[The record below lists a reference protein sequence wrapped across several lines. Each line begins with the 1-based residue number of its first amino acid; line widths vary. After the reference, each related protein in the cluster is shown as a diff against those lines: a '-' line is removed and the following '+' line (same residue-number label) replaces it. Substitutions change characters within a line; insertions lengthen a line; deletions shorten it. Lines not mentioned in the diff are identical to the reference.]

1 MSEPDQLQG
10 NDRLSNFLRESVNDF
25 MGLLDIEERT
35 SAGHEDRVH
44 YEEWVRF
51 CVVTSLIPNVLA
63 AACGVFDYDPEV
75 LNNRMPALIER
86 ALTTIPVDA
95 TFISDVM
102 FRLPD
107 HERMK
112 AIGDSLFGGQQ
123 DRTLADGALDS
134 LNGALYQTLDVAE
147 SQPEGI
153 GFGDGEPGQ

>member
-1 MSEPDQLQG
+1 MSDPDQFQG

-35 SAGHEDRVH
+35 SAIHQDRVH

-51 CVVTSLIPNVLA
+51 CVLTSLVPNVLA

-102 FRLPD
+102 SRLPD

-112 AIGDSLFGGQQ
+112 AIGDNPFRGRPS
-123 DRTLADGALDS
+123 RTLADEARDS
-134 LNGALYQTLDVAE
+134 LNGALYQTLDIVE
-147 SQPEGI
+147 PPPEGI
-153 GFGDGEPGQ
+153 GFGDGAPGQ

>member
-51 CVVTSLIPNVLA
+51 CVVTWLVPNVLA

-95 TFISDVM
+95 RFISDVM
-102 FRLPD
+102 SRLPG

-112 AIGDSLFGGQQ
+112 AIDDNLFGGQRH
-123 DRTLADGALDS
+123 RTLADEARDS
-134 LNGALYQTLDVAE
+134 FNGALYQTLDIVE
-147 SQPEGI
+147 PPPEGI
-153 GFGDGEPGQ
+153 GFGDGAPGA

>member
-35 SAGHEDRVH
+35 SAIHEDRVH

-51 CVVTSLIPNVLA
+51 CVVTSLVPNVLA
-63 AACGVFDYDPEV
+63 ASCGVFDHDPEV

-95 TFISDVM
+95 RFISDVM
-102 FRLPD
+102 SRLPD
-107 HERMK
+107 HERIK
-112 AIGDSLFGGQQ
+112 AIGDNLFRGQR
-123 DRTLADGALDS
+123 DRTLADEARDS
-134 LNGALYQTLDVAE
+134 FNGALYQTLDIME
-147 SQPEGI
+147 PPEGI
-153 GFGDGEPGQ
+153 AFGDGAPGQ